1 MYRSNLLNLTGDPAL
16 PDLLPEEPLLD
27 DLFHLND
34 PTVAIT
40 HPDIVALNQR
50 LDHLSL
56 ETNTQGLRI
65 GVERAKRQKLRTT
78 IRQVRQDML
87 LICPDIMS
95 VRNDIETMRG
105 SQNAVNY
112 QLDGEITRLNTL
124 TFRCLSRM
132 DQIIALLLPY
142 VTMPSDSSYELHQ
155 MLQELARTIQQFS
168 MNYAASHV

>member
-16 PDLLPEEPLLD
+16 PDLLPEGPLFD
-27 DLFHLND
+27 DLFQLDD
-34 PTVAIT
+34 PTVAVV

-65 GVERAKRQKLRTT
+65 AVERAKRQKLRTT

-87 LICPDIMS
+87 LPCPDIVS
-95 VRNDIETMRG
+95 LRHDIETMREH
-105 SQNAVNY
+105 QNAVNC
-112 QLDGEITRLNTL
+112 QFDGEITRLNTL

-132 DQIIALLLPY
+132 HQIITLILPC
-142 VTMPSDSSYELHQ
+142 VTMPSDNSYELHQ
-155 MLQELARTIQQFS
+155 IGTYPPAI
-168 MNYAASHV
+168 